1 MDINFQLAS
10 VHGMLYTGGN
20 VEFSPD
26 GSQLY
31 SPVQNYL
38 SAVQL
43 QKEGHLS
50 HCCSNSHIQCFDL
63 SSDGDLAFVVGQRG
77 LGFFYLL
84 SARVVVDTISFPVQC
99 TVSCVRFSPCDKYI
113 AIALENTLQIF
124 TTPNQRTVSYHD
136 CHRLENYHAALSLP
150 ILFIEWSPTSSYLLI
165 CGRDARMKILPREA
179 PPRLKGTAAHVSLLV
194 GHRSGVVGAWFK
206 GDHRIERTLEEV
218 SASAKKDT
226 DSAGGEMDKI
236 TEEKKEE
243 EERKRKAHAEEMAT
257 EHVVSVSCDNV
268 VITWKRSAMTR
279 KKVLQAIALSQM
291 NARVASAVGKKNVKK
306 LMINNG
312 NNLMNDE
319 EEADDEEEEEEEN
332 NHLSDDDDEEHIPLS
347 FLEKQRAL
355 EVMEHGIQ
363 ISNHNDDSLPP
374 LLRYA
379 YEIDQ
384 KFMLRPNGTVM
395 VADYHA
401 ARGLLALGYSSG
413 TFAIHSIL
421 TSVTEGWEGGANTQT
436 KNNGGISSRDLTITA
451 GSTGTGDRFGEAPS
465 SPGHLPLLHLLS
477 ISAQSL
483 TAVRFSP
490 SGDHIAFGS
499 AHLKQ
504 LLVWDWK
511 SEAYVLKEQAHY
523 YGISHTTMTPDC
535 MFIIS
540 GGEDGKVKVWKTGSG
555 QCIVT
560 FTEHTGPIS
569 GLTCSA
575 TSNAVFSCSLDG
587 TARAFDLSRYRHFRV
602 FTSPEGSTGGMH
614 TQFSCVAVDPSG
626 DLLAVGSRLL
636 NRIYLFSVQTG
647 RAVDIL
653 QGHESP
659 LACLAF
665 HPSGTTLASG
675 ALDHNLVF
683 WDLFTEKDGGER
695 LKGEAEVL
703 HVGTEVLSLVYST
716 SGRRMAILTAKQEVT
731 VYETSVPSEPEV
743 IKVFLTQF
751 DAAGGWQKKIGPHSA
766 NTSTRFTKIAFS
778 PEADK
783 IIAGG
788 DSKWIVM
795 YHATQGYV
803 LRKWAITSNLD
814 VLGAEEQFS
823 YRSMTEGG
831 FLGDIDV
838 DDDDVHLTQRK
849 IMEMPGS
856 RHPHFATGKRKTEL
870 VARSMDLCFAATGTD
885 FVVATSVG
893 LLVFSTRVARPRFQ
907 PLQLVHE
914 NITTLKVKE
923 QLTSGHPVLA
933 LIGALILGDRLLGV
947 ECLRAIPRASI
958 PIAVSSIPSSAFPL
972 LVYWVSEEVDA
983 SPGWESA
990 LLFAQSLLLH
1000 SNEGIGTYSQDRS
1013 AALPAALKTLQR
1025 SLLSQRP
1032 LTEVARE
1039 NYFSLQYLI
1048 DMGKVTKRKKKDDKG
1063 GAVLAKEK

>member
-26 GSQLY
+26 GLQLY
-31 SPVQNYL
+31 SPVQNYI
-38 SAVQL
+38 SVVQL
-43 QKEGHLS
+43 QKEGHTS
-50 HCCSNSHIQCFDL
+50 HCCSNSSIQCFDV
-63 SSDGDLAFVVGQRG
+63 SSDGDLVFVVGQRG
-77 LGFFYLL
+77 LAFFYLL
-84 SARVVVDTISFPVQC
+84 SARVVVDTISLPPQC

-124 TTPNQRTVSYHD
+124 TTPSERTVRFHE

-150 ILFIEWSPTSSYLLI
+150 ILSIEWSPTGSYLLLS
-165 CGRDARMKILPREA
+165 GRDARMKILPRET
-179 PPRLKGTAAHVSLLV
+179 PPRLKGTAAHVNLLV

-206 GDHRIERTLEEV
+206 GDHRIERALEDI
-218 SASAKKDT
+218 ASVRVEPTGADEDQVRKKQE
-226 DSAGGEMDKI
+226 A
-236 TEEKKEE
+236 EKK
-243 EERKRKAHAEEMAT
+243 KQIAEEHAT
-257 EHVVSVSCDNV
+257 KHVVSVSSDNV
-268 VITWKRSAMTR
+268 VITWKRSTMTR
-279 KKVLQAIALSQM
+279 KEVLQIIARSQM
-291 NARVASAVGKKNVKK
+291 NTRVASVLGKKKK
-306 LMINNG
+306 MKHGFQTNSSETDEAGEEENEEE
-312 NNLMNDE
+312 DE
-319 EEADDEEEEEEEN
+319 EEDSVEEEEEGVA
-332 NHLSDDDDEEHIPLS
+332 PS
-347 FLEKQRAL
+347 FLEKQRAMDVL
-355 EVMEHGIQ
+355 EHGTRLP
-363 ISNHNDDSLPP
+363 NHVDESLPP

-401 ARGLLALGYSSG
+401 KRGLLALGYSSG
-413 TFAIHSIL
+413 TFVIHSL
-421 TSVTEGWEGGANTQT
+421 LHSTSDVSRDGSGAQDSQSGIGSSTHHGSGEGGAS
-436 KNNGGISSRDLTITA
+436 GA
-451 GSTGTGDRFGEAPS
+451 GP
-465 SPGHLPLLHLLS
+465 LPILHLLS

-490 SGDHIAFGS
+490 SGDRLAFGS

-523 YGISHTTMTPDC
+523 YGISRTTMTSDC
-535 MFIIS
+535 TRIVS
-540 GGEDGKVKVWKTGSG
+540 GGDDGKIKVWKTGSG
-555 QCIVT
+555 QCVVT
-560 FTEHTGPIS
+560 FTEHTAPIT
-569 GLTCSA
+569 GLACSA
-575 TSNAVFSCSLDG
+575 SSNAIFSCSLDG
-587 TARAFDLSRYRHFRV
+587 TARAYDLTRYRHFRL
-602 FTSPEGSTGGMH
+602 FTVPEESTGGTH
-614 TQFSCVAVDPSG
+614 TQFSCIAVDPSG
-626 DLLAVGSRLL
+626 DLLAVGSRLM

-647 RAVDIL
+647 RAVDVL

-659 LACLAF
+659 ITCLAF

-683 WDLFTEKDGGER
+683 WNLFSEKDGGER

-703 HVGTEVLSLVYST
+703 DVGTEILSLVHST
-716 SGRRMAILTAKQEVT
+716 SGRRMAILSAKQEVT
-731 VYETSVPSEPEV
+731 VYETTVPTEPEV

-751 DAAGGWQKKIGPHSA
+751 DAAGGWQKKVGPHSA
-766 NTSTRFTKIAFS
+766 NTNTRFTQIAFS

-803 LRKWAITSNLD
+803 LRKWAITSDLD
-814 VLGAEEQFS
+814 VLGADEQFQ
-823 YRSMTEGG
+823 YRSMTEAG

-849 IMEMPGS
+849 ILEMPGS

-870 VARSMDLCFAATGTD
+870 AARSMDLCFAATGTE
-885 FVVATSVG
+885 FVAATSVG
-893 LLVFSTRVARPRFQ
+893 LLVFSTRVSLPRFQ
-907 PLQLVHE
+907 PLQLVHK
-914 NITTLKVKE
+914 NITTVKVKE
-923 QLTSGHPVLA
+923 QLASGQPVLA
-933 LIGALILGDRLLGV
+933 LMGALILGDHLLGV
-947 ECLRAIPRASI
+947 ECLRATPRASI
-958 PIAVSSIPSSAFPL
+958 PVAVSAVPSSAFSL
-972 LVYWVSEEVDA
+972 LVHWVAEEIDV

-1000 SNEGIGTYSQDRS
+1000 SNEGIGSTTQDITGT
-1013 AALPAALKTLQR
+1013 LPAALRTLQR

-1048 DMGKVTKRKKKDDKG
+1048 DMGKLNKQTVKDSDK
-1063 GAVLAKEK
+1063 